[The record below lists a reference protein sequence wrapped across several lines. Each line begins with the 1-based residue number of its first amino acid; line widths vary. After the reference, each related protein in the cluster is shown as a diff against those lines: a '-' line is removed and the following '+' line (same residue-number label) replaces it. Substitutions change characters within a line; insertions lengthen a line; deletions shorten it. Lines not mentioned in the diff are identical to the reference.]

1 MSNFLDKV
9 LFTDVDPNSTTFL
22 DIAMGQNAEA
32 SRHQIHLSVKPDPTT
47 GTITIKGIGRGNLP
61 TGKALAPAVFD
72 TRFRSIN
79 MADGS
84 KVFVFYGLFSALRFD
99 FAGFAAGKKVSAVL
113 SSQTGDMLISGN
125 GP

>member
-1 MSNFLDKV
+1 MSNLLDKV
-9 LFTDVDPNSTTFL
+9 LFTDVDPNTTTFL
-22 DIAMGQNAEA
+22 DVALGQNAEA
-32 SRHQIHLSVKPDPTT
+32 SRHQIHLTTKPDAST
-47 GTITIKGIGRGNLP
+47 GTITIKGIGRGAAA
-61 TGKALAPAVFD
+61 GKALLPAVFD

-84 KVFVFYGLFSALRFD
+84 KIFVFYGLFSGLRFD

-113 SSQTGDMLISGN
+113 VSQTGDLLISGN